1 MRPLILTRSF
11 PPVGIIVLGGLAV
24 LFIFM
29 LFKLLEYYRGYQDV
43 PSYAARLTQQQS
55 TPPTTEALEA
65 ALPLMKQGDIQA
77 QAQKSFGG
85 DVSVTPLSGI
95 TSHVQRWEVRCV
107 GQNEMLLQMA
117 FKDFLA
123 FLKGAWSLHD
133 VHFQRADLGGH
144 AVVEGCWVISQKSDA
159 AQGQKTWGQ
168 VIDDQNILSEESISH
183 L

>member
-1 MRPLILTRSF
+1 MKRLHD
-11 PPVGIIVLGGLAV
+11 
-24 LFIFM
+24 
-29 LFKLLEYYRGYQDV
+29 LLY
-43 PSYAARLTQQQS
+43 SS
-55 TPPTTEALEA
+55 
-65 ALPLMKQGDIQA
+65 LPFVVNVA
-77 QAQKSFGG
+77 
-85 DVSVTPLSGI
+85 
-95 TSHVQRWEVRCV
+95 TSS
-107 GQNEMLLQMA
+107 MQMA